1 MNRRRL
7 FTLVPAAGAALVAIA
22 SPAAAAP
29 SGEKG
34 GPVKHAY
41 MRLPSVNGT
50 VMRSNGQRAVLTVE
64 LGLDVT
70 DEELRLKVTGEQ
82 PRLIAAYNEV
92 IQRTA
97 AGLTA
102 GLLPDVET
110 LHRQLQRAT
119 TRTLGR
125 GGAVFLIGSVTVL

>member
-1 MNRRRL
+1 MNRRQI
-7 FTLVPAAGAALVAIA
+7 FTLVPAAGAAVAALA
-22 SPAAAAP
+22 SPAVAGP

-34 GPVKHAY
+34 AAPAHTY
-41 MRLPSVNGT
+41 MRLPSVNGS
-50 VMRSNGQRAVLTVE
+50 VMRSTGQRAILTVE
-64 LGLDVT
+64 IGLDVT

-97 AGLTA
+97 AGLSA
-102 GLLPDVET
+102 GFIPDVDA

-125 GGAVFLIGSVTVL
+125 GGAVFLMGSVTVL

>member
-1 MNRRRL
+1 M
-7 FTLVPAAGAALVAIA
+7 AALS
-22 SPAAAAP
+22 SPAAAGP
-29 SGEKG
+29 SGDKAAT
-34 GPVKHAY
+34 PTHTY
-41 MRLPSVNGT
+41 MRLPSVNGS

-64 LGLDVT
+64 IGLDVT

-82 PRLIAAYNEV
+82 PRLIAAYNDV

-102 GLLPDVET
+102 GFIPDVDR
-110 LHRQLQRAT
+110 LHGQLQRAT

-125 GGAVFLIGSVTVL
+125 GGAIFLMGSVTVL

>member
-1 MNRRRL
+1 
-7 FTLVPAAGAALVAIA
+7 
-22 SPAAAAP
+22 
-29 SGEKG
+29 
-34 GPVKHAY
+34 

-50 VMRSNGQRAVLTVE
+50 VMRSNGQRAVMTVE
-64 LGLDVT
+64 IGLDVK

-97 AGLTA
+97 AGLSSGFA
-102 GLLPDVET
+102 PDVDT
-110 LHRQLQRAT
+110 LHTQLQRAT

-125 GGAVFLIGSVTVL
+125 GGAIFLIGSVTVL

>member
-1 MNRRRL
+1 MNRRTL
-7 FTLVPAAGAALVAIA
+7 FTLVPAAGAAVAALA
-22 SPAAAAP
+22 SPAAAGP
-29 SGEKG
+29 SENTGAT
-34 GPVKHAY
+34 PVHTY

-50 VMRSNGQRAVLTVE
+50 VMRTNGQRAVMTVE
-64 LGLDVT
+64 IGLDVK

-97 AGLTA
+97 AGLSSGFA
-102 GLLPDVET
+102 PDVDA
-110 LHRQLQRAT
+110 LHAQLQRAT

-125 GGAVFLIGSVTVL
+125 GGAIFLIGSVTVL